1 MRGNLRQFGVFGA
14 SEARR
19 EVFPAE
25 GCLVALLF
33 FDGCFWPLEL
43 SGRVLAVL
51 GRVMEVSGKV
61 FSRNLAVVRAARLGG
76 MKRLA
81 AVGKGV
87 R

>member
-19 EVFPAE
+19 EEFLAE
-25 GCLVALLF
+25 GCLIALLLL
-33 FDGCFWPLEL
+33 DGCSWLLEAAE
-43 SGRVLAVL
+43 RVFGELL
-51 GRVMEVSGKV
+51 GPMGVSEKV
-61 FSRNLAVVRAARLGG
+61 FSRNLAVVRAVRPGG